1 MPKLDAYQIKR
12 HHLIVEPSMS
22 GNDFSVHIHPRW
34 SNQHHGIKIKNSEEL
49 RELYEFFGSILLDHD
64 YEMEQKLLKQQI
76 HGRPF

>member
-12 HHLIVEPSMS
+12 HHLIIEPSMS

-49 RELYEFFGSILLDHD
+49 RELYELFGSILLDHD
-64 YEMEQKLLKQQI
+64 HEMEQKLMNIGKE
-76 HGRPF
+76 PF

>member
-1 MPKLDAYQIKR
+1 MSKLDAYQIKR
-12 HHLIVEPSMS
+12 HHLIIEPSMS
-22 GNDFSVHIHPRW
+22 GNDFSVHIHSRW

>member
-22 GNDFSVHIHPRW
+22 GNDFSVHIHPRL

-49 RELYEFFGSILLDHD
+49 RELYELFGSILLDHD
-64 YEMEQKLLKQQI
+64 HEMEEKLLKLVI
-76 HGRPF
+76 GKEPF